1 MRADAGACGPKMR
14 GHRLRNCTKDLI
26 LLAHSGEAQARKRR
40 GLRRCLDGFSARSLT
55 GRQGEG
61 RTETRDGKKGTAP
74 KGRALFVG
82 PVFLN
87 KIRVLCL
94 FAGGRSHRRGGF
106 FVRWGRR
113 APPVPAAAGVNLLR
127 FPRPRR
133 GRGTGGGRGEGCG
146 RKRRG
151 KKDQAADRHGAE
163 KARAPTRRRRGRRS
177 TAPEERPKGR
187 RGGNGGPRPP
197 RVGAGPTGGL
207 QGLPRPP
214 RSGPRAAPPGA
225 RAGDS
230 GPPPTAGAAHAPHLV
245 RPGADPRRG
254 RARGRRG
261 TERGPGRREPPQGGP
276 AAAAPRRPAARSAI
290 PKGRRPAK
298 KESAQAIKARTLSQ
312 VTRGSTPCRVIVP
325 QRRRCCQA
333 PGGGGPPLL
342 DNRTLFRH
350 RGPQGPLWPG

>member
-61 RTETRDGKKGTAP
+61 RTETRDGKRGTAP

-106 FVRWGRR
+106 FARWGRR

-163 KARAPTRRRRGRRS
+163 QARAPTRRRRGRRS

-197 RVGAGPTGGL
+197 VWALARQGGCR
-207 QGLPRPP
+207 GC
-214 RSGPRAAPPGA
+214 SE
-225 RAGDS
+225 
-230 GPPPTAGAAHAPHLV
+230 
-245 RPGADPRRG
+245 RPGAARERPRRG
-254 RARGRRG
+254 RGQAAADPRQRRG
-261 TERGPGRREPPQGGP
+261 LPMRPTLFAP
-276 AAAAPRRPAARSAI
+276 A
-290 PKGRRPAK
+290 
-298 KESAQAIKARTLSQ
+298 QT
-312 VTRGSTPCRVIVP
+312 
-325 QRRRCCQA
+325 
-333 PGGGGPPLL
+333 PGGGEHGAGGA
-342 DNRTLFRH
+342 RSGGQGGGSR
-350 RGPQGPLWPG
+350 RKAGPQLRPPDAPLQEAPSPRDAVRRKRRAPRLSKPGRSPR

>member
-1 MRADAGACGPKMR
+1 MRVD
-14 GHRLRNCTKDLI
+14 TK
-26 LLAHSGEAQARKRR
+26 
-40 GLRRCLDGFSARSLT
+40 
-55 GRQGEG
+55 
-61 RTETRDGKKGTAP
+61 
-74 KGRALFVG
+74 
-82 PVFLN
+82 LN

-163 KARAPTRRRRGRRS
+163 QARAPTRRRRGRRS

-197 RVGAGPTGGL
+197 VWAQARQGGCR
-207 QGLPRPP
+207 GCR
-214 RSGPRAAPPGA
+214 
-225 RAGDS
+225 D
-230 GPPPTAGAAHAPHLV
+230 
-245 RPGADPRRG
+245 RPGAARERPRRG
-254 RARGRRG
+254 RGQAAADPRLRRG
-261 TERGPGRREPPQGGP
+261 LPMRPTLFAPAQTPGGGEHGAGGARSGGQGGGSRRKAGP
-276 AAAAPRRPAARSAI
+276 QLRPPRRPAARSAI